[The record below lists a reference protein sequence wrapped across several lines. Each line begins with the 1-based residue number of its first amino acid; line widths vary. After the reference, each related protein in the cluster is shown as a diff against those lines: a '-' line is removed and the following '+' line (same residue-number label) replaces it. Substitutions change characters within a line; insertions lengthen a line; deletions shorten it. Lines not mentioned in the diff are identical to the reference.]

1 MYRAT
6 IAISSFLF
14 LLGVTFPVAAKFYN
28 PFLAYGIVFISWP
41 AFGIGAICGG
51 MVGFFS
57 KRDIPSN
64 STFFYWAGDVYS
76 KYNGCN
82 YNNLHSFLCQ
92 LIDPFGNIGKTIIK
106 FIGTNPLHRGKIF

>member
-14 LLGVTFPVAAKFYN
+14 LLGVAFPVAAKFYN

-64 STFFYWAGDVYS
+64 STFFLLGWGMFTVNIMAAITTI
-76 KYNGCN
+76 
-82 YNNLHSFLCQ
+82 F
-92 LIDPFGNIGKTIIK
+92 IPFYAS
-106 FIGTNPLHRGKIF
+106 